1 VVEQIDRLDRR
12 NVRRCVVSATF
23 AVAILLACA
32 LQWRLAAPVDAEG
45 TPAASPVATAQP
57 APGDNA
63 NGPLQVTVGL
73 YVLEIHEL
81 DQQASTYK
89 ADFYLWMRWRGAFDP
104 TPTIELLNNTDRW
117 TLTMTP
123 IYTKPINLPSGEQLQ
138 QFHIQGSFFDAL
150 DLRDYPLDRHA
161 LTIELEDSTYPSD
174 QLIYVPDTAQSQR
187 APPSASPGGTSPAGI
202 STSTGTRTRRT
213 SATPARRHRSTHDL
227 RSRSRLNARRAFSAG
242 SCCCH
247 C

>member
-1 VVEQIDRLDRR
+1 MVEQIDRLDRR

-89 ADFYLWMRWRGAFDP
+89 ADFYLWMRWRGAFDNVDDAGEGNFDGFHEGRVRR
-104 TPTIELLNNTDRW
+104 TEVRGQRTCERD
-117 TLTMTP
+117 TP
-123 IYTKPINLPSGEQLQ
+123 IQ
-138 QFHIQGSFFDAL
+138 
-150 DLRDYPLDRHA
+150 
-161 LTIELEDSTYPSD
+161 
-174 QLIYVPDTAQSQR
+174 
-187 APPSASPGGTSPAGI
+187 
-202 STSTGTRTRRT
+202 
-213 SATPARRHRSTHDL
+213 
-227 RSRSRLNARRAFSAG
+227 
-242 SCCCH
+242 
-247 C
+247 

>member
-1 VVEQIDRLDRR
+1 MVEQIDRLDRR

-32 LQWRLAAPVDAEG
+32 LQWRLAAPVDAVG

-123 IYTKPINLPSGEQLQ
+123 IYTNPINLPSGEQLQ

-150 DLRDYPLDRHA
+150 DRIRQVASQHGLEA
-161 LTIELEDSTYPSD
+161 TIESETPRESKREGRL
-174 QLIYVPDTAQSQR
+174 QFK
-187 APPSASPGGTSPAGI
+187 SPGA
-202 STSTGTRTRRT
+202 
-213 SATPARRHRSTHDL
+213 
-227 RSRSRLNARRAFSAG
+227 
-242 SCCCH
+242 
-247 C
+247 